1 MRNKNAWHF
10 FGFRNCFDFYS
21 EFILSY
27 FLFSCGFVFRSI
39 AGYVTKNKVADKR
52 KRRLKKPEMKQK
64 GFFIK
69 IKTVSYNCSILRFI

>member
-1 MRNKNAWHF
+1 
-10 FGFRNCFDFYS
+10 
-21 EFILSY
+21 
-27 FLFSCGFVFRSI
+27 LFSCGFVFRSI

-69 IKTVSYNCSILRFI
+69 IKTVSNYHCFSIMQNYGILSEQEIAI